1 MKTLKV
7 RIKFTEEVL
16 GSASND
22 PKIHERFI
30 ASKAEDEDKIKEE
43 MEALGAEEEIEIT
56 KTIFPKLDDGTPFI
70 YDYQIKGFFKDTCGV
85 LRTITGTESS
95 KIKAYKKF
103 IDGRIFP
110 EPRRIPI
117 FFADNGQYEDG
128 SFIGS
133 CQRPLRA
140 STPMGERN
148 SLANSECIKAGA
160 TCEFE
165 ILLMSDDDEK
175 WVKEMLEYGRL
186 RGLGQWRNS
195 GKGRFETEYID

>member
-1 MKTLKV
+1 MKTLK
-7 RIKFTEEVL
+7 IKITFTEELL
-16 GSASND
+16 GTASND

-30 ASKAEDEDKIKEE
+30 ASKALDEDKIKEE
-43 MEALGAEEEIEIT
+43 MEALGPEEEIEIA
-56 KTIFPKLDDGTPFI
+56 KTVFPKLDDGTPFI

-85 LRTITGTESS
+85 LRTIKGTESS
-95 KIKAYKKF
+95 KVKAYKKF

-110 EPRRIPI
+110 SPRKIPI
-117 FFADNGQYEDG
+117 TFADDGQYEDG
-128 SFIGS
+128 NFIGS

-148 SLANSECIKAGA
+148 SLAHSECIKPGA
-160 TCEFE
+160 SCEFE

-175 WVKEMLEYGRL
+175 WIKEMLEYGRL

-195 GKGRFETEYID
+195 GKGRFETEYMN